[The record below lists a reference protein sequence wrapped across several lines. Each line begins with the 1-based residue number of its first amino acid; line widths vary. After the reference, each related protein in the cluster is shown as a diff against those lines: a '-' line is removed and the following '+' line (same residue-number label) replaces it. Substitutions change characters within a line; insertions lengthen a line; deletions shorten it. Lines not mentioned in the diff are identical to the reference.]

1 MYTSYWFCFS
11 SDIQT
16 DRYTSYIANS
26 LKYVLRPLLNQGKDK
41 TFLYNQLGVVGL
53 FYSHSQVTN
62 VFSETDESRLLH
74 GTHKRCMA
82 DTSLPQIP
90 QKEKCDL
97 VCHLCTTSTTLTKNL
112 PRGLLILDFPYL

>member
-62 VFSETDESRLLH
+62 VFSETDEIVGCCMEHTRDAWQ
-74 GTHKRCMA
+74 TPPFHKFLRRRNV
-82 DTSLPQIP
+82 I
-90 QKEKCDL
+90 
-97 VCHLCTTSTTLTKNL
+97 
-112 PRGLLILDFPYL
+112 